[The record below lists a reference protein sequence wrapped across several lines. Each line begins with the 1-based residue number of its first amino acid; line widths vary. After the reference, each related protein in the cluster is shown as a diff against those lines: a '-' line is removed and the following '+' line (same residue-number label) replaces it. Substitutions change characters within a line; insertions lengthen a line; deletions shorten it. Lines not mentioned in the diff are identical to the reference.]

1 MEGLLVFFHCPSNTG
16 YAIESYE
23 RSFFSMATSLLG
35 DPSRVHF
42 SFRSLER
49 GHPLTLPEDFPNVVE
64 FDPGTRDPAGLA
76 RIAEYIRDHEVG
88 LAFGVD
94 QPPRSPCYR
103 AMRKAG
109 VRRVISYWGAP
120 MSSLNSG
127 LRLFLKRVQVRTS
140 WHSPDHYIF
149 ESQAMART
157 ATHGRGIPSR
167 RTSVVYL
174 GVDAEKYR
182 PDARSQGYLLKE
194 FGIPSERKVLVF
206 SGHMEER
213 KGVRVLM
220 AAAQELVDVRGRR
233 DVHFLLLGN
242 RDGEERPFLDLI
254 SDSLAREH
262 VTFGGYRGDVPL
274 ILPNCHLGAIAS
286 TGWDSF
292 TVSALEMASS
302 GLPLLVSELQGLV
315 ETVDPGTTGFTFPPG
330 DAQSLANLT
339 EGLLDDE
346 EARSRISAAAR
357 RRVLDRF
364 TTEKQVQELV
374 SVCRSVYGNPGAT

>member
-1 MEGLLVFFHCPSNTG
+1 
-16 YAIESYE
+16 
-23 RSFFSMATSLLG
+23 MAL
-35 DPSRVHF
+35 
-42 SFRSLER
+42 
-49 GHPLTLPEDFPNVVE
+49 
-64 FDPGTRDPAGLA
+64 
-76 RIAEYIRDHEVG
+76 
-88 LAFGVD
+88 
-94 QPPRSPCYR
+94 
-103 AMRKAG
+103 
-109 VRRVISYWGAP
+109 
-120 MSSLNSG
+120 
-127 LRLFLKRVQVRTS
+127 
-140 WHSPDHYIF
+140 
-149 ESQAMART
+149 T
-157 ATHGRGIPSR
+157 ATHGRGVPSR

-194 FGIPSERKVLVF
+194 FGIPPERKVLVF

-242 RDGEERPFLDLI
+242 RAGEEQPFLDLI
-254 SDSLAREH
+254 SGSLALEH

-274 ILPNCHLGAIAS
+274 ILPNCHFGAIAS

-330 DAQSLANLT
+330 DNQSLANLT

-346 EARSRISAAAR
+346 EARSRMSAAAR